1 LGSCFADCAAE
12 PFTARLTL
20 YLRWSAAVTLLFLV
34 TYGSTNWLAARS
46 VVHFRLYF
54 NWELAIPFVPWM
66 IWVYLSLQ
74 IFLALPLFVLDAAGI
89 SRLGQTFALATLA
102 AGAMHLALPTDL
114 GWRRPLAV
122 PGYPIFDRFFSI
134 DRPHNLAPSL
144 HVAYS
149 TLTLLVIWSA
159 ARGRW
164 LRTLSAVWAGLLV
177 CSVSLIH
184 QHHLVDIASGIVLA
198 ALCSRWFQAGGSKSP
213 SAAGKARISTAATN
227 VSGFCRAHCA
237 AER

>member
-1 LGSCFADCAAE
+1 
-12 PFTARLTL
+12 L

-46 VVHFRLYF
+46 TMHLRLYF
-54 NWELAIPFVPWM
+54 DWELAIPFVPWM

-74 IFLALPLFVLDAAGI
+74 VFLALPLFVLDTAGI
-89 SRLGQTFALATLA
+89 SRLGRTFGLATLA

-114 GWRRPLAV
+114 GWRRPLGV
-122 PGYPIFDRFFSI
+122 PGYPIFDRLFSM

-164 LRTLSAVWAGLLV
+164 LKALSAVWAGLLV

-184 QHHLVDIASGIVLA
+184 QHHLADIASGIALA
-198 ALCSRWFQAGGSKSP
+198 ALCYRWFRPAASKNL
-213 SAAGKARISTAATN
+213 SAAKKDGISTAAISA
-227 VSGFCRAHCA
+227 SGFCPAHYA
-237 AER
+237 AERRP